1 MSTKD
6 KNSKKQG
13 EKEMEVEISE
23 RYINPYTDFGFKNHR
38 PHLHEYRTSGRG
50 HRRPQGRL

>member
-23 RYINPYTDFGFKNHR
+23 RRQTRNHR
-38 PHLHEYRTSGRG
+38 PHLYEY
-50 HRRPQGRL
+50 

>member
-13 EKEMEVEISE
+13 EKEMEVETRRKGNGSGNQ
-23 RYINPYTDFGFKNHR
+23 RAVHQPVHR
-38 PHLHEYRTSGRG
+38 LWVQESPTS
-50 HRRPQGRL
+50 PT